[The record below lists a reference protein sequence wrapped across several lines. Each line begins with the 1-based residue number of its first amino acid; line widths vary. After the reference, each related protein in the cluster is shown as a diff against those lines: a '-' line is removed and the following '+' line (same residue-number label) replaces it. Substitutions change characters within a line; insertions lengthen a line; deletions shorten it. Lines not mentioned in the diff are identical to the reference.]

1 MKKISFGSFPFI
13 NIDKKT
19 RMCLDKYLIKTFA
32 DQIIITD
39 IFSNL
44 NTAKDFFYLTPDV
57 IIDQLYDF
65 SRSTIR
71 RNHVNQSGMV
81 RTRGILK
88 ENEIIPISTK
98 AKLIIDNEYFLY
110 ENKNILLEAKGPDKK
125 NKSNALLYNKIK
137 DPYLDVV
144 KRGFFILRNFY
155 KKVSQDPFYR
165 DIVYLPVYSEKLEV
179 LNPVKLTGSQ
189 FKYSFF
195 LLTNDLTKNLRLDE
209 VSFNESAVINA
220 LYIFTQLFPG
230 KKLTEFDE
238 KDLEKLLK
246 VYKFFEEYR
255 ISPIQFFTIIYR
267 IFYVF
272 ATAKSLEDAKQVMID
287 AAKKPPFNQIFTN
300 DVIKALFEV
309 MVEINKKDLVE
320 IINFVKNFTP
330 KLNIELNRKN
340 QERFWYVIETILK
353 NNKIMNLIQNVADT
367 YAERLKILNQNFK
380 FRDIIIIFEELVK
393 YNKINSNDI
402 IKDTNFNLNF
412 KLELNNEIV
421 AFNEQI
427 IKKRLDETFAN
438 FLADADKYIKAL
450 FDEKIKKF
458 DPKNNNS
465 IKAMFGA
472 ALSRK
477 AAEDEAERYHRIER
491 EMRDIQM
498 RMMQVRESDP
508 DEYAR
513 LQMVYNDLAN
523 QLALLTPKLNNDIIA
538 MNIMQTASSHLNNK
552 YANMYEQ
559 DARRISEE
567 ILNIE
572 QALEKDDI
580 PDDER
585 ERLQLRLITLQRE
598 YNELHQRIKE
608 FQAAASSDLK
618 GLKLDKFD
626 SSNVNLEIAKTELG
640 ELYQTLKNLFM
651 NQSKF
656 NIYLRLTNSN
666 PDLFTPDGFKKFIE
680 KREYQTDD
688 EEILAIEFKDMDLA
702 LKEVAD
708 VLAERFLQEVEAKFA
723 KAQIDQGFLDKVISD
738 IRKTLLN
745 FNKIRDLIYER
756 FLRILCSRVCKIF
769 ATTFKKNLQKGEISF
784 NETTYGIHPMI
795 KNLLKNPNNFK
806 SFIFGFDELI
816 NLYDLLYLT
825 EVEKFLLQS
834 ASGFNFSAPQRAPI
848 KLTQVINKFNYVFDI
863 LGIKENPLWVISR
876 SKIFLSLPDF
886 MSLTRDRI
894 FNSIKKEEIQSYC
907 KIDYGKIW
915 NELDFGSAFGGKEQ
929 QYKRKIKDIERKLD
943 KVRKEI
949 KEVQKEK
956 DKAKDKNK
964 KKELN
969 KKFERLKTEE
979 DFLLTSLKA
988 LKSTMDLFNLQKDN
1002 LRLNAIQEEF

>member
-13 NIDKKT
+13 NVDRKT

-65 SRSTIR
+65 DQSRIR
-71 RNHVNQSGMV
+71 RSHVNQSGMV

-88 ENEIIPISTK
+88 ENEIIPISSK
-98 AKLIIDNEYFLY
+98 AKLIIDNEYFIY
-110 ENKNILLEAKGPDKK
+110 ENKNILLEAKGIDKD
-125 NKSNALLYNKIK
+125 KSGASLYNKIK
-137 DPYLDVV
+137 DPYLDVI

-179 LNPVKLTGSQ
+179 LNPIKTTSSQ

-195 LLTNDLTKNLRLDE
+195 LLTNDLTKNLKLDE
-209 VSFNESAVINA
+209 ISFNESAVINA

-230 KKLTEFDE
+230 KRLTEFNE
-238 KDLEKLLK
+238 KDLDKLLK
-246 VYKFFEEYR
+246 TYRFFEEYK
-255 ISPIQFFTIIYR
+255 ISPIQFFTTLYK
-267 IFYVF
+267 IFYIF
-272 ATAKSLEDAKQVMID
+272 ANAKNLEEAKQVMIN
-287 AAKKPPFNQIFTN
+287 ASKKPPFNQIFTDN
-300 DVIKALFEV
+300 VIKAFIEV
-309 MVEINKKDLVE
+309 MANFNKKDLIE
-320 IINFVKNFTP
+320 IINFVKNFNT
-330 KLNIELNRKN
+330 KLNLELNRKN
-340 QERFWYVIETILK
+340 QEKFWYVIETILK
-353 NNKIMNLIQNVADT
+353 NHNVMSLIQNVADT
-367 YAERLKILNQNFK
+367 YAERLRILNQNFK
-380 FRDIIIIFEELVK
+380 FRDIIILFEELVK
-393 YNKINSNDI
+393 YNRINSNDI

-412 KLELNNEIV
+412 RLELNNEII

-427 IKKRLDETFAN
+427 IKKRLDETYAN
-438 FLADADKYIKAL
+438 FLADADKYIKTL

-458 DPKNNNS
+458 DPKNNKS

-491 EMRDIQM
+491 EMRDIQA

-513 LQMVYNDLAN
+513 LQMIYNDLAN

-538 MNIMQTASSHLNNK
+538 MNIMQTANAELNRK

-559 DARRISEE
+559 DMRRLSDE
-567 ILNIE
+567 IINIE
-572 QALEKDDI
+572 QALQSDEI
-580 PDDER
+580 SDDEK
-585 ERLQLRLITLQRE
+585 ERLRLRLISLQRE
-598 YNELHQRIKE
+598 YNELHQKIKE

-618 GLKLDKFD
+618 DTKIDNFNKID
-626 SSNVNLEIAKTELG
+626 VDLEIAKTELG
-640 ELYQTLKNLFM
+640 EMYQILKNLFM

-656 NIYLRLTNSN
+656 NIFIRLTNAN
-666 PDLFTPDGFKKFIE
+666 PDLITPDGFKNFIE
-680 KREYQTDD
+680 RREYQTDD
-688 EEILAIEFKDMDLA
+688 EEILAIEFKDIDLA

-708 VLAERFLQEVEAKFA
+708 VLTERFLQEVEAKFA

-738 IRKTLLN
+738 IKKTLLN
-745 FNKIRDLIYER
+745 FNKMKDLIYER

-769 ATTFKKNLQKGEISF
+769 ATTFKKNLEKGEISF

-816 NLYDLLYLT
+816 NLYDILYLT
-825 EVEKFLLQS
+825 EVEKFLMQS
-834 ASGFNFSAPQRAPI
+834 ASNLSFSTPQRAPI
-848 KLTQVINKFNYVFDI
+848 KLTQVINKFNHVFDV
-863 LGIKENPLWVISR
+863 LGIKENPLWIISR
-876 SKIFLSLPDF
+876 TKIFLSLPDF

-943 KVRKEI
+943 KIRKEI

-956 DKAKDKNK
+956 DKNKDKNK

-969 KKFERLKTEE
+969 KKIERLKAEE

-988 LKSTMDLFNLQKDN
+988 LKSTMDLFNLTKDN
-1002 LRLNAIQEEF
+1002 LRLNAVQEEF